1 MCAYLGCQFN
11 HKSKWQLFIIYYPNS
26 NKQPKWIPFAGP
38 FWTLGAHYM
47 FVEASHCSS
56 LFQLAHAHV
65 QQVESEIGERK
76 HCKIS

>member
-1 MCAYLGCQFN
+1 
-11 HKSKWQLFIIYYPNS
+11 
-26 NKQPKWIPFAGP
+26 
-38 FWTLGAHYM
+38 M